1 MGFVDDN
8 SYDNYGG
15 KVSFLRFLT
24 GENTYTGL
32 ITLDDI
38 NNKKVIDLSLGF
50 IFDDEEV
57 EGITSDD
64 ASLENFI
71 SISFHAVQYNGEE
84 IVPYSE

>member
-1 MGFVDDN
+1 M
-8 SYDNYGG
+8 
-15 KVSFLRFLT
+15 
-24 GENTYTGL
+24 
-32 ITLDDI
+32 DDI

-64 ASLENFI
+64 VPLENFI
-71 SISFHAVQYNGEE
+71 SINFHAVQYNGEE